1 MIAKVIAKD
10 KKKLGDFISNN
21 IRTLEGV
28 LDTKT
33 LQ

>member
-1 MIAKVIAKD
+1 MIAKVKTKN
-10 KKKLGDFISNN
+10 KKKLGDFILNN
-21 IRTLEGV
+21 IRSLEGV